1 MKQYT
6 FKNREISWLDFNSR
20 VLQEAEDSSVPLI
33 ERIRFIGIFSNNL
46 DEFYKV
52 RYATV
57 KRIALSA
64 KKQKKLYKGL
74 NAIDLLKEITKKTI
88 SLQNRSTNALN
99 TIIDKLKSQNI
110 FFVDE
115 KTIPKQ
121 FINYINE
128 FFVEKIQPQL
138 EIVVL
143 DEKSKFPNLTDT
155 SSFLTIKI
163 ISKSLDHKY
172 ALIKIPTQ
180 LDRFLVLNETK
191 RKYVILI
198 DDIIRF
204 HLNEIFE
211 MFSPKTINA
220 HMIKISRDAELD
232 FAYDISK
239 SYLEK
244 ISLSI
249 KNRSTG
255 EPVRFVYDNEIEK
268 ETLDFLL
275 DKLNFDNNTDSII
288 PGGKYHNRRDYMS
301 FPSMNQNKLIYK
313 KLKPLDIQ
321 NFDLSKNIFDTL
333 KKRDYLLHTP
343 FHKFTYILRF
353 LSEASIDPAVKKISI
368 TIYRLSKLSSV
379 ANALINAAKNGKE
392 VTVQIELQARF
403 DEKANIKYAKLLE
416 QQGVKL
422 IFGIQNLKVHAKI
435 CVIERKTPNGL
446 EKYGFIS
453 TGNFNESTAKTYT
466 DFTLFTHNKQILND
480 MSKVFKFFNA
490 NYKNFK
496 YEHLKLSPF
505 DTQSFFT
512 KMIKREIKNAK
523 KGLSASI
530 KIKLNSLTSY
540 AMVEE
545 LYKASKEGV
554 KIKMIVR
561 GICCLIPEN
570 EKNIEVIS
578 VVDRFLEHTRFFIF
592 NNNGKNE
599 TYISSADWMT
609 RNLDNRV
616 EVTCPI
622 LNKNIKDEI
631 NDIFNIY
638 WSDNVKSRRVNTEIP
653 NQYQVDL
660 KSKKEK
666 RSQMEIYNYYKLKLE
681 KQGRYR

>member
-1 MKQYT
+1 MKDYT
-6 FKNREISWLDFNSR
+6 FKNRELSWLDFNAR
-20 VLQEAEDSSVPLI
+20 VLQEAEDPNVPLI

-57 KRIALSA
+57 KRIALSG
-64 KKQKKLYKGL
+64 KKQKKLYQGL

-88 SLQNRSTNALN
+88 ELQDRSTDALN
-99 TIIDKLKSQNI
+99 SIINKLKSENI
-110 FFVDE
+110 HFVDE
-115 KTIPKQ
+115 KTIPKK
-121 FINYINE
+121 FIDLIND
-128 FFVEKIQPQL
+128 FFIDKIQPQL

-143 DEKSKFPNLTDT
+143 NKKSKFPNLTDT
-155 SSFLTIKI
+155 SSFLTVKI
-163 ISKSLDHKY
+163 ISKKQEQKY
-172 ALIKIPTQ
+172 ALIKIPTK
-180 LDRFLVLNETK
+180 LDRFLVLSETNQ
-191 RKYVILI
+191 KYVILI

-211 MFSPKTINA
+211 IFSPQSIKAN
-220 HMIKISRDAELD
+220 MIKISRDAELD

-244 ISLSI
+244 ISLSL
-249 KNRSTG
+249 KNRSSG

-275 DKLNFDNNTDSII
+275 DKLKFDHDTDSII

-301 FPSMNQNKLIYK
+301 FPSMNKNNLSYK
-313 KLKPLDIQ
+313 KFKPLDLKG
-321 NFDLSKNIFDTL
+321 FDLSKNIFDTL

-343 FHKFTYILRF
+343 FHKFTYILRL
-353 LSEASIDPAVKKISI
+353 LSEASIDPSVTKISI

-392 VTVQIELQARF
+392 VVVQIELQARF

-416 QQGVKL
+416 EQGVKL

-435 CVIERKTPNGL
+435 CVIERKSSDGL
-446 EKYGFIS
+446 EKFGFIS
-453 TGNFNESTAKTYT
+453 TGNFNESTAKIYT
-466 DFTLFTHNKQILND
+466 DFTLFTCDKKILND
-480 MSKVFKFFNA
+480 ISKVFKFFNA
-490 NYKNFK
+490 NYKKFNFQ
-496 YEHLKLSPF
+496 HLKLSPF

-512 KMIKREIKNAK
+512 KMLKREIKNAK
-523 KGLSASI
+523 KGLPAYV

-545 LYKASKEGV
+545 LYKASREGV

-561 GICCLIPEN
+561 GICCLLPEN
-570 EKNIEVIS
+570 EKNIEVRS

-622 LNKNIKDEI
+622 LDPNIKKEI
-631 NDIFNIY
+631 NDIFEIY
-638 WSDNVKSRRVNTEIP
+638 WSDNVKSRTVNNEIP
-653 NQYQVDL
+653 NQYQINQN
-660 KSKKEK
+660 SKKLI
-666 RSQMEIYNYYKLKLE
+666 RSQIEINNYYKSKLE
-681 KQGRYR
+681 K

>member
-1 MKQYT
+1 MKDYT
-6 FKNREISWLDFNSR
+6 FKNRELSWLDFNAR
-20 VLQEAEDSSVPLI
+20 VLQEAEDPNVPLI

-57 KRIALSA
+57 KRIAISG
-64 KKQKKLYKGL
+64 KKQKKLYDGL

-88 SLQNRSTNALN
+88 ELQDRSVKALN
-99 TIIDKLKSQNI
+99 SIIKELETEKI

-115 KTIPKQ
+115 KTIPIK
-121 FINYINE
+121 FIKYVNNYFID
-128 FFVEKIQPQL
+128 KIQPQL
-138 EIVVL
+138 EIIVL
-143 DEKSKFPNLTDT
+143 DEKSKFPNLPDT
-155 SSFLTIKI
+155 SSFLTVKI
-163 ISKSLDHKY
+163 VSKNSKLKY

-180 LDRFLVLNETK
+180 LDRFLVLDDTNSK
-191 RKYVILI
+191 HVILI

-204 HLNEIFE
+204 HLKEIFE
-211 MFSPKTINA
+211 IFSPKEIKAN
-220 HMIKISRDAELD
+220 MIKISRDAELD

-244 ISLSI
+244 ISLSL
-249 KNRSTG
+249 KNRSRG
-255 EPVRFVYDNEIEK
+255 EPVRFVYDSKIEK
-268 ETLDFLL
+268 ATLDFLL
-275 DKLNFDNNTDSII
+275 DKLKFDDSTDSII

-301 FPSMNQNKLIYK
+301 FPSMK
-313 KLKPLDIQ
+313 KKSLVNSILNPLDLKG
-321 NFDLSKNIFDTL
+321 FDLSKNIFETL
-333 KKRDYLLHTP
+333 KKRDYLIHTP
-343 FHKFTYILRF
+343 FHKFSYVLRL
-353 LSEASIDPAVKKISI
+353 LSEASIDPSVYKISI

-392 VTVQIELQARF
+392 VVVQIELQARF

-416 QQGVKL
+416 EQGVKL

-435 CVIERKTPNGL
+435 CVIERKSPNGI
-446 EKYGFIS
+446 EKFGFIS
-453 TGNFNESTAKTYT
+453 TGNFNESTAKIYT
-466 DFTLFTHNKQILND
+466 DFTLFTFDKKILSD
-480 MSKVFKFFNA
+480 ISKIFKFFNA
-490 NYKNFK
+490 NYKKFK
-496 YEHLKLSPF
+496 YDHLKLSPY

-523 KGLSASI
+523 KGLPASI

-545 LYKASKEGV
+545 LYKASRQGV
-554 KIKMIVR
+554 KIRMIIR
-561 GICCLIPEN
+561 GICCLLPDN

-592 NNNGKNE
+592 ENNGKNE

-622 LNKNIKDEI
+622 LDNNIKEEI
-631 NDIFNIY
+631 REIFEIY
-638 WSDNVKSRRVNTEIP
+638 WSDNTKSRIVNNEST
-653 NQYQVDL
+653 NRYKSNN
-660 KSKKEK
+660 KSKKLI
-666 RSQMEIYNYYKLKLE
+666 RSQIDIYNYYKSKLE
-681 KQGRYR
+681 E

>member
-1 MKQYT
+1 MKDYT
-6 FKNREISWLDFNSR
+6 FKNRELSWLDFNAR
-20 VLQEAEDSSVPLI
+20 VLQEAEDPNVPLI

-57 KRIALSA
+57 KRIALSG
-64 KKQKKLYKGL
+64 KKQKKLYQGL

-88 SLQNRSTNALN
+88 ELQDRSTDALN
-99 TIIDKLKSQNI
+99 SILNKLKSENI
-110 FFVDE
+110 HFVDE
-115 KTIPKQ
+115 KTIPEK
-121 FINYINE
+121 FIGLIND
-128 FFVEKIQPQL
+128 FFIDKIQPQL

-143 DEKSKFPNLTDT
+143 NKKSKFPNLTDT
-155 SSFLTIKI
+155 SSFLTVKI
-163 ISKSLDHKY
+163 ISKKQEQKY
-172 ALIKIPTQ
+172 ALIKIPTK
-180 LDRFLVLNETK
+180 LDRFLVLSEKNQ
-191 RKYVILI
+191 KYVILI

-211 MFSPKTINA
+211 IFSPQSIKAN
-220 HMIKISRDAELD
+220 MIKISRDAELD

-244 ISLSI
+244 ISLSL
-249 KNRSTG
+249 KNRSSG

-275 DKLNFDNNTDSII
+275 DKLKFDHDTDSII

-301 FPSMNQNKLIYK
+301 FPSMNKNNLSYK
-313 KLKPLDIQ
+313 KFEPLDLKG
-321 NFDLSKNIFDTL
+321 FDLSKNIFDTL

-343 FHKFTYILRF
+343 FHKFTYILRL
-353 LSEASIDPAVKKISI
+353 LSEASIDPSVTKISI

-392 VTVQIELQARF
+392 VVVQIELQARF

-416 QQGVKL
+416 EQGVKL

-435 CVIERKTPNGL
+435 CVIERKSSDGL
-446 EKYGFIS
+446 EKFGFIS
-453 TGNFNESTAKTYT
+453 TGNFNESTAKIYT
-466 DFTLFTHNKQILND
+466 DFTLFTCDKKILND
-480 MSKVFKFFNA
+480 ISKVFKFFNA
-490 NYKNFK
+490 NYKKFNFQ
-496 YEHLKLSPF
+496 HLKLSPF

-512 KMIKREIKNAK
+512 KMLKCEIKNAK
-523 KGLSASI
+523 KGLPAYV

-545 LYKASKEGV
+545 LYKASREGV

-561 GICCLIPEN
+561 GICCLLPEN
-570 EKNIEVIS
+570 EKNIEVRS

-599 TYISSADWMT
+599 IYISSADWMT

-622 LNKNIKDEI
+622 LDPNIKKEI
-631 NDIFNIY
+631 NDIFEIY
-638 WSDNVKSRRVNTEIP
+638 WSDNVKSRTVNNEIP
-653 NQYQVDL
+653 NQYQINQN
-660 KSKKEK
+660 SKKLI
-666 RSQMEIYNYYKLKLE
+666 RSQIEINNYYKSKLE
-681 KQGRYR
+681 K

>member
-1 MKQYT
+1 MKDYT
-6 FKNREISWLDFNSR
+6 FKNRELSWLDFNAR
-20 VLQEAEDSSVPLI
+20 VLQEAEDPNVPLI

-57 KRIALSA
+57 KRIALSG
-64 KKQKKLYKGL
+64 KKQKKLYQGL

-88 SLQNRSTNALN
+88 ELQDRSTDALN
-99 TIIDKLKSQNI
+99 SIINKLKSENI
-110 FFVDE
+110 HFVDE
-115 KTIPKQ
+115 KTIPKK
-121 FINYINE
+121 FISLIND
-128 FFVEKIQPQL
+128 FFIDKIQPQL

-143 DEKSKFPNLTDT
+143 NKKSKFPNLTDT
-155 SSFLTIKI
+155 SSFLTVKI
-163 ISKSLDHKY
+163 ISKKQEQKY
-172 ALIKIPTQ
+172 ALIKIPTK
-180 LDRFLVLNETK
+180 LDRFLVLSETNQ
-191 RKYVILI
+191 KYVILI

-211 MFSPKTINA
+211 IFSPQSIKAN
-220 HMIKISRDAELD
+220 MIKISRDAELD

-244 ISLSI
+244 ISLSL
-249 KNRSTG
+249 KNRSSG

-275 DKLNFDNNTDSII
+275 DKLKFDHDTDSII

-301 FPSMNQNKLIYK
+301 FPSMNKNNLSYK
-313 KLKPLDIQ
+313 KFKPLDLKG
-321 NFDLSKNIFDTL
+321 FDLSKNIFDTL

-343 FHKFTYILRF
+343 FHKFTYILRL
-353 LSEASIDPAVKKISI
+353 LSEASIDPSVTKISI

-379 ANALINAAKNGKE
+379 ANALINAAKNGKD
-392 VTVQIELQARF
+392 VVVQIELQARF

-416 QQGVKL
+416 EQGVKL

-435 CVIERKTPNGL
+435 CVIERKSSDGL
-446 EKYGFIS
+446 EKFGFIS
-453 TGNFNESTAKTYT
+453 TGNFNESTAKIYT
-466 DFTLFTHNKQILND
+466 DFTLFTCDKKILND
-480 MSKVFKFFNA
+480 ISKVFKFFNA
-490 NYKNFK
+490 NYKKFNFQ
-496 YEHLKLSPF
+496 HLKLSPF

-512 KMIKREIKNAK
+512 KMLKREIKNAK
-523 KGLSASI
+523 KGLPAYV

-545 LYKASKEGV
+545 LYKASREGV

-561 GICCLIPEN
+561 GICCLLPEN
-570 EKNIEVIS
+570 EKNIEVRS

-622 LNKNIKDEI
+622 LDPNIKKEI
-631 NDIFNIY
+631 NDIFEIY
-638 WSDNVKSRRVNTEIP
+638 WSDNVKSRTVNNEIP
-653 NQYQVDL
+653 NQYQINQN
-660 KSKKEK
+660 SKKLI
-666 RSQMEIYNYYKLKLE
+666 RSQIEINNYYKSKLE
-681 KQGRYR
+681 K

>member
-6 FKNREISWLDFNSR
+6 FKNREISWLDFNAR
-20 VLQEAEDSSVPLI
+20 VLQEAEDSNVPLV

-88 SLQNRSTNALN
+88 SLQNRSTKALN
-99 TIIDKLKSQNI
+99 TIIDKLKSENI

-115 KTIPKQ
+115 KSIPKK

-128 FFVEKIQPQL
+128 YFIEKIQPQL

-163 ISKSLDHKY
+163 ISKSFDHKY

-180 LDRFLVLNETK
+180 LDRFLVLNETNC
-191 RKYVILI
+191 KYVILI
-198 DDIIRF
+198 DDIIRY

-211 MFSPKTINA
+211 IFSPKKINA
-220 HMIKISRDAELD
+220 NMIKISRDAELD

-255 EPVRFVYDNEIEK
+255 EPVRFVYDDKIEK

-275 DKLNFDNNTDSII
+275 DKLNFDDNTDSII

-301 FPSMNQNKLIYK
+301 FPSMNQNKLTYE
-313 KLKPLDIQ
+313 KLKPLNLY
-321 NFDLSKNIFDTL
+321 NFDLSKNIFDTI
-333 KKRDYLLHTP
+333 KERDYLLHTP

-353 LSEASIDPAVKKISI
+353 LTEASIDPSVTKISI
-368 TIYRLSKLSSV
+368 TVYRLSKLSSV

-416 QQGVKL
+416 EQGVKL

-435 CVIERKTPNGL
+435 CVIERKTPKGL

-466 DFTLFTHNKQILND
+466 DFTLFTHNKKILND
-480 MSKVFKFFNA
+480 IAKIFKFFNA

-496 YEHLKLSPF
+496 YDHLKLSPF

-512 KMIKREIKNAK
+512 KLIKREIKNAK
-523 KGLSASI
+523 KGLPASV

-545 LYKASKEGV
+545 LYKAAKQGV
-554 KIKMIVR
+554 KIKMIIR

-622 LNKNIKDEI
+622 LDKSINDEI

-638 WSDNVKSRRVNTEIP
+638 WSDNIKSRRINTEIP
-653 NQYQVDL
+653 NQYQSKL
-660 KSKKEK
+660 KSKKGI
-666 RSQMEIYNYYKLKLE
+666 RSQIEIYNYYKLKLE
-681 KQGRYR
+681 K

>member
-1 MKQYT
+1 MKDYT
-6 FKNREISWLDFNSR
+6 FKNRELSWLDFNAR
-20 VLQEAEDSSVPLI
+20 VLQEAEDPNVPLI

-57 KRIALSA
+57 KRIALSG
-64 KKQKKLYKGL
+64 KKQKKLYQGL

-88 SLQNRSTNALN
+88 ELQNRSTDALN
-99 TIIDKLKSQNI
+99 SIINKLKSENI
-110 FFVDE
+110 HFVDE
-115 KTIPKQ
+115 KTIPKK
-121 FINYINE
+121 FIDLIND
-128 FFVEKIQPQL
+128 FFIDKIQPQL

-143 DEKSKFPNLTDT
+143 NKKSKFPNLTDT
-155 SSFLTIKI
+155 SSFLTVKI
-163 ISKSLDHKY
+163 ISKKQEQKY
-172 ALIKIPTQ
+172 ALIKIPTK
-180 LDRFLVLNETK
+180 LDRFLVLSETNQ
-191 RKYVILI
+191 KYVILI

-211 MFSPKTINA
+211 IFSPQSIKAN
-220 HMIKISRDAELD
+220 MIKISRDAELD

-244 ISLSI
+244 ISLSL
-249 KNRSTG
+249 KNRSSG

-275 DKLNFDNNTDSII
+275 DKLKFDHDTDSII

-301 FPSMNQNKLIYK
+301 FPSMNKNNLSYK
-313 KLKPLDIQ
+313 KFKPLDLKD
-321 NFDLSKNIFDTL
+321 FDLSKNIFDTL

-343 FHKFTYILRF
+343 FHKFTYILRL
-353 LSEASIDPAVKKISI
+353 LSEASIDPSVTKISI

-392 VTVQIELQARF
+392 VVVQIELQARF

-416 QQGVKL
+416 EQGVKL

-435 CVIERKTPNGL
+435 CVIERKSSDGL
-446 EKYGFIS
+446 EKFGFIS
-453 TGNFNESTAKTYT
+453 TGNFNESTAKIYT
-466 DFTLFTHNKQILND
+466 DFTLFTCDKKILND
-480 MSKVFKFFNA
+480 ISKVFKFFNA
-490 NYKNFK
+490 NYKKFNFQ
-496 YEHLKLSPF
+496 HLKLSPF

-512 KMIKREIKNAK
+512 KMLKREIKNAK
-523 KGLSASI
+523 KGLPAYV

-545 LYKASKEGV
+545 LYKASREGV

-561 GICCLIPEN
+561 GICCLLPEN
-570 EKNIEVIS
+570 EKNIEVRS

-622 LNKNIKDEI
+622 LDPNIKKEI
-631 NDIFNIY
+631 NDIFEIY
-638 WSDNVKSRRVNTEIP
+638 WSDNVKSRTVNNEIP
-653 NQYQVDL
+653 NQYQINQN
-660 KSKKEK
+660 SKKLI
-666 RSQMEIYNYYKLKLE
+666 RSQIEINNYYKSKLE
-681 KQGRYR
+681 K

>member
-1 MKQYT
+1 MKDYT
-6 FKNREISWLDFNSR
+6 FKNRELSWLDFNAR
-20 VLQEAEDSSVPLI
+20 VLQEAEDPNVPLI

-57 KRIALSA
+57 KRIALSG
-64 KKQKKLYKGL
+64 KKQKKLYQGL

-88 SLQNRSTNALN
+88 ELQNRSTDALN
-99 TIIDKLKSQNI
+99 SIINKLKSENI
-110 FFVDE
+110 HFVDE
-115 KTIPKQ
+115 KTIPKK
-121 FINYINE
+121 FIDLIND
-128 FFVEKIQPQL
+128 FFIDKIQPQL

-143 DEKSKFPNLTDT
+143 NKKSKFPNLTDT
-155 SSFLTIKI
+155 SSFLTVKI
-163 ISKSLDHKY
+163 ISKKQEQKY
-172 ALIKIPTQ
+172 ALIKIPTK
-180 LDRFLVLNETK
+180 LDRFLVLSETNQ
-191 RKYVILI
+191 KYVILI

-211 MFSPKTINA
+211 IFSPQSINA
-220 HMIKISRDAELD
+220 NMIKISRDAELD

-244 ISLSI
+244 ISLSL
-249 KNRSTG
+249 KNRSSG

-268 ETLDFLL
+268 ETLYFLL
-275 DKLNFDNNTDSII
+275 DKLKFDHDTDSII

-301 FPSMNQNKLIYK
+301 FPSMNKNNLSYK
-313 KLKPLDIQ
+313 KFKPLHLKG
-321 NFDLSKNIFDTL
+321 FDLSKNIFDTL

-343 FHKFTYILRF
+343 FHKFTYILRL
-353 LSEASIDPAVKKISI
+353 LSEASIDPSVTKISI

-392 VTVQIELQARF
+392 VVVQIELQARF

-416 QQGVKL
+416 EQGVKL

-435 CVIERKTPNGL
+435 CVIERKSSDGL
-446 EKYGFIS
+446 EKFGFIS
-453 TGNFNESTAKTYT
+453 TGNFNESTAKIYT
-466 DFTLFTHNKQILND
+466 DFTLFTCDKKILND
-480 MSKVFKFFNA
+480 ISKVFKFFNA
-490 NYKNFK
+490 NYKKFNFQ
-496 YEHLKLSPF
+496 HLKLSPF

-512 KMIKREIKNAK
+512 KMLKREIKNAK
-523 KGLSASI
+523 KGLPAYV

-545 LYKASKEGV
+545 LYKASREGV

-561 GICCLIPEN
+561 GICCLLPGN
-570 EKNIEVIS
+570 EKNIEVRS

-592 NNNGKNE
+592 NNNGINE

-622 LNKNIKDEI
+622 LDPNIKKEI
-631 NDIFNIY
+631 NDIFEIY
-638 WSDNVKSRRVNTEIP
+638 WSDNIKSRTVNNEIP
-653 NQYQVDL
+653 NQYQINQN
-660 KSKKEK
+660 SKKLI
-666 RSQMEIYNYYKLKLE
+666 RSQIEINNYYKSKLE
-681 KQGRYR
+681 K

>member
-1 MKQYT
+1 MKDYT
-6 FKNREISWLDFNSR
+6 FKNRELSWLDFNAR
-20 VLQEAEDSSVPLI
+20 VLQEAEDPNVPLI

-57 KRIALSA
+57 KRIALSG
-64 KKQKKLYKGL
+64 KKQKKLYQGL

-88 SLQNRSTNALN
+88 ELQDRSTDALN
-99 TIIDKLKSQNI
+99 SIINKLKSENI
-110 FFVDE
+110 HFVDE
-115 KTIPKQ
+115 KKIPKK
-121 FINYINE
+121 FISLIND
-128 FFVEKIQPQL
+128 FFIDKIQPQL

-143 DEKSKFPNLTDT
+143 NKKSKFPNLTDT
-155 SSFLTIKI
+155 SSFLTVKI
-163 ISKSLDHKY
+163 ISKKQEQKY
-172 ALIKIPTQ
+172 ALIKIPTK
-180 LDRFLVLNETK
+180 LDRFLVLSEKNQ
-191 RKYVILI
+191 KYVILI

-211 MFSPKTINA
+211 IFSPQSIKAN
-220 HMIKISRDAELD
+220 MIKISRDAELD

-244 ISLSI
+244 ISLSL
-249 KNRSTG
+249 KNRSSG

-275 DKLNFDNNTDSII
+275 DKLKFDHDTDSII

-301 FPSMNQNKLIYK
+301 FPSMNKNNLSYK
-313 KLKPLDIQ
+313 KFKPLDLKG
-321 NFDLSKNIFDTL
+321 FDLSKNIFDTL

-343 FHKFTYILRF
+343 FHKFTYILRL
-353 LSEASIDPAVKKISI
+353 LSEASIDPSVTKISI

-392 VTVQIELQARF
+392 VVVQIELQARF

-416 QQGVKL
+416 EQGVKL

-435 CVIERKTPNGL
+435 CVIERKSSDGL
-446 EKYGFIS
+446 EKFGFIS
-453 TGNFNESTAKTYT
+453 TGNFNESTAKIYT
-466 DFTLFTHNKQILND
+466 DFTLFTCDKKILND
-480 MSKVFKFFNA
+480 ISKVFKFFNA
-490 NYKNFK
+490 NYKKFNFQ
-496 YEHLKLSPF
+496 HLKLSPF

-512 KMIKREIKNAK
+512 KMLKREIKNAK
-523 KGLSASI
+523 KGLPAYV

-545 LYKASKEGV
+545 LYKASREGV

-561 GICCLIPEN
+561 GICCLLPEN
-570 EKNIEVIS
+570 EKNIDVRS

-622 LNKNIKDEI
+622 LDPNIKKEI
-631 NDIFNIY
+631 NDIFEIY
-638 WSDNVKSRRVNTEIP
+638 WSDNVKSRTVNNEIP
-653 NQYQVDL
+653 NQYQINQN
-660 KSKKEK
+660 SKKLI
-666 RSQMEIYNYYKLKLE
+666 RSQIEINNYYKSKLE
-681 KQGRYR
+681 K